1 LSAEEK
7 IQQSI
12 SVLTEWMSDPIQRAV
27 FYELT
32 ENALKTFQNGGKI
45 IFVGNGG
52 SAAEASHLAG
62 EFIGKCSLPSRPL
75 PAISLSD
82 SSVLMTALSNDYGI
96 EHMFTRG
103 LEALANSSDL
113 VIFLSTSGSS
123 PNIVASLKFAQD
135 KKFKTSL
142 WTSKKF
148 SGSAGISNFT
158 IIAPT
163 FSTPRA
169 QELHLVLGHTLA
181 EIVEMSHLD

>member
-1 LSAEEK
+1 MSTEEK
-7 IQQSI
+7 IQESI
-12 SVLTEWMSDPIQRAV
+12 SVLAEWMSDPIQRSL
-27 FYELT
+27 FHELT
-32 ENALKTFQNGGKI
+32 ETALQTFQNGGKL

-96 EHMFTRG
+96 ELMFTRG
-103 LEALANSSDL
+103 LEALAKSSDL

-123 PNIVASLKFAQD
+123 PNIVAALEFAQENNL
-135 KKFKTSL
+135 KTSL

-148 SGSAGISNFT
+148 SGSRGISNFT
-158 IIAPT
+158 IVAPT
-163 FSTPRA
+163 LSTPRA
-169 QELHLVLGHTLA
+169 QELHLILGHILA
-181 EIVEMSHLD
+181 EVVEMSHLD

>member
-1 LSAEEK
+1 
-7 IQQSI
+7 
-12 SVLTEWMSDPIQRAV
+12 MSDPIQCSL
-27 FYELT
+27 FHQLT
-32 ENALKTFQNGGKI
+32 EKALQTFQQGGKI

-96 EHMFTRG
+96 ESMFTRG

-123 PNIVASLKFAQD
+123 SNIIAALKFAQE
-135 KKFKTSL
+135 KEFKTSL
-142 WTSKKF
+142 WTSKRF
-148 SGSAGISNFT
+148 SGSTEISDFT

-163 FSTPRA
+163 TSTPRA
-169 QELHLVLGHTLA
+169 QELHLVLGHILA
-181 EIVEMSHLD
+181 EVVEMSHLE